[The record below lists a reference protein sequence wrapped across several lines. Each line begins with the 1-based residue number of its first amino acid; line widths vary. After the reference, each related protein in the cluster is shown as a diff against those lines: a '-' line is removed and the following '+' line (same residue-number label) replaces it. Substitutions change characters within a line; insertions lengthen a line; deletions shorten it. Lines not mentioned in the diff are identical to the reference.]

1 MRPIDFSARHA
12 PGFLLS
18 VRDKFGR
25 DCGSGGTPEN
35 RLGFFDFQ
43 EQKRWDT
50 VTHNPL
56 VPGSSPGGSTISH
69 RNHRVMAS
77 RAGDS
82 SPRVWGIGGG
92 TRETDLPSSI
102 QTHNSVHAWIYSWF

>member
-1 MRPIDFSARHA
+1 MCPINFSPGLAL
-12 PGFLLS
+12 GFLLS

-25 DCGSGGTPEN
+25 NCGSGGTPEK
-35 RLGFFDFQ
+35 RFGFFDFQ

-56 VPGSSPGGSTISH
+56 DPGSSPGGPTISQ
-69 RNHRVMAS
+69 RNHHLMAP

-82 SPRVWGIGGG
+82 SPLVDPIGGG
-92 TRETDLPSSI
+92 PDRGSG
-102 QTHNSVHAWIYSWF
+102 